1 MRSAALEHLVP
12 GAQHPDDAVVGVST
26 AKKTK
31 ANTRGRDG
39 TLHDANRATL
49 ILIPDSL
56 SLARVPLGRGRVGD
70 HWGRPQTAPGFR
82 HAVSLRPPY

>member
-1 MRSAALEHLVP
+1 MTQWSGCP
-12 GAQHPDDAVVGVST
+12 T

-70 HWGRPQTAPGFR
+70 HWGRPQTAPASVTPCPF
-82 HAVSLRPPY
+82 APLTESI